1 MRNHLR
7 TYLCIDLCI
16 DLFICLFVHLSAIYA
31 TRQVAV
37 PPATLLPA
45 PLAPLHLPAV
55 PHDSHHVTWYPAAR
69 KILSFPFFPFLRF
82 FPLSSLFSLSLV
94 SSNFHHSTFFSSQS
108 VLDTPCFTFLLSP
121 PTTTLHKSNRTAML
135 ARSPATQSAVRRAN
149 VARIFAARSVSST
162 PETTPF
168 AWADF
173 FKLRKQE
180 RKIDVGSSIVSAF
193 LACNVSWSYVSTM
206 QIDPTQT
213 LFGFDPLVVV
223 SAGMI
228 ASGGLGYLFGPLLGS
243 SIFKLKNKGHLD
255 NYNTKSRV
263 FLSHIKANRVDASS
277 QSFSNPV
284 PDYYGER
291 IGSLREYRQWLRDCH
306 AYRRKAKE
314 FV

>member
-1 MRNHLR
+1 
-7 TYLCIDLCI
+7 
-16 DLFICLFVHLSAIYA
+16 
-31 TRQVAV
+31 
-37 PPATLLPA
+37 
-45 PLAPLHLPAV
+45 
-55 PHDSHHVTWYPAAR
+55 
-69 KILSFPFFPFLRF
+69 
-82 FPLSSLFSLSLV
+82 
-94 SSNFHHSTFFSSQS
+94 
-108 VLDTPCFTFLLSP
+108 
-121 PTTTLHKSNRTAML
+121 ML

-255 NYNTKSRV
+255 NYNVKSKV

-291 IGSLREYRQWLRDCH
+291 IGSLKEYRQWLRDCH